1 MPVPSTSAF
10 NSEIKSP
17 EISDESDT
25 SDGSFEDVPD
35 EIPYNTTSTENEKI
49 ILDKPPIKIEINPD
63 EKPSKEFDLFKDV
76 FDSKV
81 YESDQKDTKK
91 LESKNSI
98 MEIEINPGTKTA
110 QDFDMFEDVFNPQ
123 VSQESQ
129 PTSNFNVKSK
139 DFSAIHSSD
148 DSVTENMAEKMKQ
161 SNHLYLKIASKYLV
175 NRVRMVVEFLVVINT
190 SINVSYAIFIMANK
204 IMVAPLFIDFLT
216 YFL

>member
-1 MPVPSTSAF
+1 MSVPSTSAF
-10 NSEIKSP
+10 SSEIKSP

-49 ILDKPPIKIEINPD
+49 IPDKPPIKIEINPD
-63 EKPSKEFDLFKDV
+63 EKPSKEFDMFKDV
-76 FDSKV
+76 FDPKV
-81 YESDQKDTKK
+81 YESDQKDSKK

-123 VSQESQ
+123 VSRLDQESR
-129 PTSNFNVKSK
+129 PTSDFNEKSK

-175 NRVRMVVEFLVVINT
+175 NRVRIIVEFQ
-190 SINVSYAIFIMANK
+190 
-204 IMVAPLFIDFLT
+204 
-216 YFL
+216 

>member
-1 MPVPSTSAF
+1 MSVPSTSAF
-10 NSEIKSP
+10 SSEIKSP

-35 EIPYNTTSTENEKI
+35 EITYNTNSTENAKI
-49 ILDKPPIKIEINPD
+49 IPDNPVIKIEINPD
-63 EKPSKEFDLFKDV
+63 EKPSVELDLFKDV

-98 MEIEINPGTKTA
+98 MEIEINPGTKTD
-110 QDFDMFEDVFNPQ
+110 QDFDMFEDIFDPPVPRLE
-123 VSQESQ
+123 QESQ
-129 PTSNFNVKSK
+129 PTSNFKDKSK
-139 DFSAIHSSD
+139 DFSAIDSAD

-175 NRVRMVVEFLVVINT
+175 NRVRTVWEFLVGINR
-190 SINVSYAIFIMANK
+190 
-204 IMVAPLFIDFLT
+204 
-216 YFL
+216 